1 MRKGQE
7 PMADMDDL
15 RDRTK
20 HICSKLHDYAK
31 QSACDHDMGPDIG
44 PVIKQSINLL
54 QEWTLCYEGA
64 IEDLRE
70 AERRIRE
77 LGGTTLDGQ
86 KYPAHGKLFS
96 VEIDNYINDVLNR
109 PAMYAAQSPV
119 ALEHT
124 LITLMHLHDQS
135 MSTSVGHHRIRQK
148 ALVALFGAATRIGNI
163 TPADWISRRYED
175 EDEAAWN
182 WTVEYY
188 REHVKLWREAR

>member
-1 MRKGQE
+1 MREGQK

-15 RDRTK
+15 RDKTK

-31 QSACDHDMGPDIG
+31 QSVYDHDLGADIG
-44 PVIKQSINLL
+44 LLLKQGINLL
-54 QEWTLCYEGA
+54 QEWMLCYDGA

-77 LGGTTLDGQ
+77 LGGTTLDG
-86 KYPAHGKLFS
+86 KKHTAHGKLFS
-96 VEIDNYINDVLNR
+96 VEIDNYINDVLER

-135 MSTSVGHHRIRQK
+135 MSTGVRHQRIRQQ
-148 ALVALFGAATRIGNI
+148 ALVALFGTTARINNI
-163 TPADWISRRYED
+163 TPADWILHRYED
-175 EDEAAWN
+175 EVAWS
-182 WTVEYY
+182 WTIKYY
-188 REHVKLWREAR
+188 REHVKLWREVR